1 MMTSLGISYKK
12 ILQQGKMMSRAGF
25 VSLIGRPN
33 AGKSTLMNS
42 LLGEKI
48 AMVSQKANATRRRSN
63 AIVMVE
69 DTQIIFV
76 DTPGLHEREKILNQF
91 MMDEA
96 LKAMG
101 DCDLIIYLAPVTDS
115 VEHYKK
121 FLKLNKKNIKHIIVI
136 SKIDQVKQEKLFK
149 TITSYNQFS
158 DHFEALV
165 PVAIPKKVGH
175 EDLLKLITKNLPE
188 SPFLFDPEDLTSEL
202 VRDIYA
208 GFIREGIFE
217 NVSDEVPYESDVII
231 ESIDEEDHVDIVT
244 AMIIIEKESQKGIII
259 GKGGESI
266 KRIGKSAREKI
277 ERLSTKKAYLNLQ
290 VVVKKGWTKDV
301 NFLKEIGYDNAK

>member
-1 MMTSLGISYKK
+1 
-12 ILQQGKMMSRAGF
+12 MSKAGF

-63 AIVMVE
+63 AIVMHK
-69 DTQIIFV
+69 DAQIIFV

-91 MMDEA
+91 MLDEA

-101 DCDLIIYLAPVTDS
+101 DCDLIVYLAPVTDS
-115 VEHYKK
+115 VEHYQK
-121 FLKLNKKNIKHIIVI
+121 FLQLNKKNTKHIIVI
-136 SKIDQVKQEKLFK
+136 SKIDQVKQDKLFK
-149 TITSYNQFS
+149 TIASYNQFAE
-158 DHFEALV
+158 HFEALI
-165 PVAIPKKVGH
+165 PMAIPKKVGH
-175 EDLLKLITKNLPE
+175 DDLLDIIAKNLPD
-188 SPFLFDPEDLTSEL
+188 SPYLFDPEDLTSEL

-217 NVSDEVPYESDVII
+217 NVSDEIPYESDVII
-231 ESIDEEDHVDIVT
+231 EGIEEEKNVDVIH

-266 KRIGKSAREKI
+266 KRIGKYAREKI

>member
-1 MMTSLGISYKK
+1 MTK
-12 ILQQGKMMSRAGF
+12 AGF

-42 LLGEKI
+42 LLGENI

-63 AIVMVE
+63 AIVMHG

-91 MMDEA
+91 MLDEA

-101 DCDLIIYLAPVTDS
+101 DCDLIVYLAPITDS
-115 VEHYKK
+115 VEHYEK
-121 FLKLNKKNIKHIIVI
+121 FLKLNNGKVKHIIVL
-136 SKIDQVKQEKLFK
+136 SKIDQVKQDKLFK
-149 TITSYNQFS
+149 RIASYNQFS
-158 DHFEALV
+158 DHFEALI
-165 PVAIPKKVGH
+165 PVAVPKKVGH
-175 EDLLKLITKNLPE
+175 EDLLKVISQNLPE

-208 GFIREGIFE
+208 GFIREGVFE
-217 NVSDEVPYESDVII
+217 NVSDEIPYESDVII
-231 ESIDEEDHVDIVT
+231 DSIEEEDGIDRIYAT
-244 AMIIIEKESQKGIII
+244 IIIEKESQKGIII

-266 KRIGKSAREKI
+266 KRIGKFAREKI
-277 ERLSTKKAYLNLQ
+277 ERLSGQKAYLNLQ
-290 VVVKKGWTKDV
+290 VTVKKGWTKDKA
-301 NFLKEIGYDNAK
+301 FLEEIGYTNAK

>member
-1 MMTSLGISYKK
+1 MTK
-12 ILQQGKMMSRAGF
+12 AGF

-48 AMVSQKANATRRRSN
+48 AMVSQKANATRKRSN
-63 AIVMVE
+63 AIVMHD
-69 DTQIIFV
+69 DTQIIFI
-76 DTPGLHEREKILNQF
+76 DTPGLHEKEKILNQF
-91 MMDEA
+91 MLDEA

-101 DCDLIIYLAPVTDS
+101 DCDLIVYIAPVTDG
-115 VEHYKK
+115 VEHYQK
-121 FLKLNKKNIKHIIVI
+121 FLKLNKKSVKHIIVL

-149 TITSYNQFS
+149 SIAAYNQFS
-158 DHFEALV
+158 EYFEALI

-175 EDLLKLITKNLPE
+175 VDLLNTIAKNLPD
-188 SPFLFDPEDLTSEL
+188 SPFLYDPEDLTSEL

-231 ESIDEEDHVDIVT
+231 DSIEEEAGIDRIYAT
-244 AMIIIEKESQKGIII
+244 IIIEKESQKGIII
-259 GKGGESI
+259 GKGGDSI

-277 ERLSTKKAYLNLQ
+277 ERLSMKKAYLNLQ
-290 VVVKKGWTKDV
+290 VTVKKGWTKDV

>member
-1 MMTSLGISYKK
+1 MTK
-12 ILQQGKMMSRAGF
+12 AGF

-63 AIVMVE
+63 AIVMHG

-91 MMDEA
+91 MLDEA

-101 DCDLIIYLAPVTDS
+101 DCDLIVYLAPITDGL
-115 VEHYKK
+115 EHYEK
-121 FLKLNKKNIKHIIVI
+121 FLKLNNGKVKHIIVL
-136 SKIDQVKQEKLFK
+136 SKIDQVKQDKLFK
-149 TITSYNQFS
+149 RIASYNQFA
-158 DHFEALV
+158 DHFEALI

-175 EDLLKLITKNLPE
+175 EDLLKVISKLLPE
-188 SPFLFDPEDLTSEL
+188 SPFLFDPENLTSEL

-231 ESIDEEDHVDIVT
+231 DSIEEEKNIDMIHAT
-244 AMIIIEKESQKGIII
+244 IIIEKESQKGIII

-277 ERLSTKKAYLNLQ
+277 ERLSGKKAYLNLQ
-290 VVVKKGWTKDV
+290 VTVKKGWTKDKI
-301 NFLKEIGYDNAK
+301 FLKEIGYDNAK

>member
-1 MMTSLGISYKK
+1 MSKSDLTKEIST
-12 ILQQGKMMSRAGF
+12 RAGF

-63 AIVMVE
+63 AIVMHE

-76 DTPGLHEREKILNQF
+76 DTPGIHEKEKILNQF
-91 MMDEA
+91 MLDEA

-101 DCDLIIYLAPVTDS
+101 DCDLIVYLAPVTDS
-115 VEHYKK
+115 VEHYEK
-121 FLKLNKKNIKHIIVI
+121 FLKLNNSKVKHIIVI
-136 SKIDQVKQEKLFK
+136 SKIDQVSQAKLFK
-149 TITSYNQFS
+149 TIDSYNKFS
-158 DHFEALV
+158 DQFEALI
-165 PVAIPKKVGH
+165 PIAIPKKVGH
-175 EDLLKLITKNLPE
+175 LDLLKTISKNLPE

-217 NVSDEVPYESDVII
+217 NISDEIPYESDVL
-231 ESIDEEDHVDIVT
+231 IDKIEEDKNLDKIMAT
-244 AMIIIEKESQKGIII
+244 IIIEKDSQKGIII

-266 KRIGKSAREKI
+266 KRIGKYAREKI
-277 ERLSTKKAYLNLQ
+277 EMLSGKKAYLQLQ
-290 VVVKKGWTKDV
+290 VSVKKGWSKDKS
-301 NFLKEIGYDNAK
+301 FLEEIGYKS

>member
-1 MMTSLGISYKK
+1 MTK
-12 ILQQGKMMSRAGF
+12 AGF

-69 DTQIIFV
+69 NTQIIFI

-91 MMDEA
+91 MLDEA

-101 DCDLIIYLAPVTDS
+101 DCDLIVYLAPVTDN
-115 VEHYKK
+115 VEHYEK

-136 SKIDQVKQEKLFK
+136 SKIDQVNQAKLFK
-149 TITSYNQFS
+149 TIDSYNKYAE
-158 DHFEALV
+158 HFEALV
-165 PVAIPKKVGH
+165 PVAIPKKIGH
-175 EDLLKLITKNLPE
+175 EDLLKVICKNLPE
-188 SPFLFDPEDLTSEL
+188 SPFLFNPQDLTSEL
-202 VRDIYA
+202 VRDIYS

-231 ESIDEEDHVDIVT
+231 ESINEEEKVDVIT

-266 KRIGKSAREKI
+266 KRIGKSARLKI
-277 ERLSTKKAYLNLQ
+277 ERLSAKKAYLNLQ

>member
-1 MMTSLGISYKK
+1 MTK
-12 ILQQGKMMSRAGF
+12 AGF

-63 AIVMVE
+63 AIVMHE
-69 DTQIIFV
+69 DTQIIFI

-91 MMDEA
+91 MLDEA

-101 DCDLIIYLAPVTDS
+101 DCDLIVYLAPITDS
-115 VEHYKK
+115 TEHYEK
-121 FLKLNKKNIKHIIVI
+121 FLKLNNGKVKHIIVL
-136 SKIDQVKQEKLFK
+136 SKIDQVNQDKLFRK
-149 TITSYNQFS
+149 IASYNQYA
-158 DHFEALV
+158 DKFEALI
-165 PVAIPKKVGH
+165 PMAIPKKMGH
-175 EDLLKLITKNLPE
+175 DELLKVISQNLPE

-217 NVSDEVPYESDVII
+217 NISDEVPYEADVL
-231 ESIDEEDHVDIVT
+231 IDGIEEDGKLDKIFAT
-244 AMIIIEKESQKGIII
+244 IIIEKESQKGIII

-266 KRIGKSAREKI
+266 KRIGKYSREKI
-277 ERLSTKKAYLNLQ
+277 EMLSGKKAYLELQ
-290 VVVKKGWTKDV
+290 VTVKKGWTKDKA
-301 NFLKEIGYDNAK
+301 FLQEIGYSS

>member
-1 MMTSLGISYKK
+1 MTK
-12 ILQQGKMMSRAGF
+12 AGF

-42 LLGEKI
+42 LLGENI
-48 AMVSQKANATRRRSN
+48 AMVSQKANATRKRSN
-63 AIVMVE
+63 AIVMHG
-69 DTQIIFV
+69 DAQIIFV
-76 DTPGLHEREKILNQF
+76 DTPGLHEREKVLNQF
-91 MMDEA
+91 MLDEA

-101 DCDLIIYLAPVTDS
+101 DCDLIVYLAPVTDS
-115 VEHYKK
+115 IEHYEK
-121 FLKLNKKNIKHIIVI
+121 FLKINKAKVKHIIVL
-136 SKIDQVKQEKLFK
+136 SKIDQVNQEKLFK
-149 TITSYNQFS
+149 RIASYNQFS
-158 DHFEALV
+158 DQFEALI

-175 EDLLKLITKNLPE
+175 DDLLKIISRNLPD

-217 NVSDEVPYESDVII
+217 NVSDEIPYESDVLIDSI
-231 ESIDEEDHVDIVT
+231 EEEEGIDRIHAT
-244 AMIIIEKESQKGIII
+244 IIIEKESQKGIII

-277 ERLSTKKAYLNLQ
+277 ERQSGKKAYLNLQ
-290 VVVKKGWTKDV
+290 VSVKKGWTKDKA
-301 NFLKEIGYDNAK
+301 FLEEIGYKS

>member
-1 MMTSLGISYKK
+1 MTK
-12 ILQQGKMMSRAGF
+12 AGF

-63 AIVMVE
+63 AIVMHE
-69 DTQIIFV
+69 DTQIIFI

-91 MMDEA
+91 MLDEA

-101 DCDLIIYLAPVTDS
+101 DCDLIVYLAPITDS
-115 VEHYKK
+115 TEHYEK
-121 FLKLNKKNIKHIIVI
+121 FLKLNNGKVKHIIVL
-136 SKIDQVKQEKLFK
+136 SKIDQVNQDKLFRK
-149 TITSYNQFS
+149 IASYNQYA
-158 DHFEALV
+158 DKFEALI
-165 PVAIPKKVGH
+165 PMAIPKKMGH
-175 EDLLKLITKNLPE
+175 DELLKVISQNLPE

-217 NVSDEVPYESDVII
+217 NISDEVPYEADVL
-231 ESIDEEDHVDIVT
+231 IDGIEEDGKLDKIFAT
-244 AMIIIEKESQKGIII
+244 IIIEKESQKGIII

-266 KRIGKSAREKI
+266 KRIGKYSREKI
-277 ERLSTKKAYLNLQ
+277 EMLSGKKAYLELQ
-290 VVVKKGWTKDV
+290 VTVKKGWTKDKA
-301 NFLKEIGYDNAK
+301 FLQEIGYTS

>member
-1 MMTSLGISYKK
+1 MNKTGLSKDTATK
-12 ILQQGKMMSRAGF
+12 AGF

-48 AMVSQKANATRRRSN
+48 AMVSQKANATRKRSN
-63 AIVMVE
+63 AIVMHN

-91 MMDEA
+91 MLDEA

-101 DCDLIIYLAPVTDS
+101 DCDLIVYLAPVTDNL
-115 VEHYKK
+115 EHYEK
-121 FLKLNKKNIKHIIVI
+121 FLKLNNSKVKHIVVL
-136 SKIDQVKQEKLFK
+136 SKIDQVTQEKLFK
-149 TITSYNQFS
+149 KISSYSQFS
-158 DHFEALV
+158 DYFEALI

-175 EDLLKLITKNLPE
+175 TDLLDTISKNLPE
-188 SPFLFDPEDLTSEL
+188 SPYLFDPEDLTSEL

-217 NVSDEVPYESDVII
+217 NVSDEIPYESDVII
-231 ESIDEEDHVDIVT
+231 DKIEEGKNLDKIHAT
-244 AMIIIEKESQKGIII
+244 IIIEKESQKGIII
-259 GKGGESI
+259 GKGGDSI
-266 KRIGKSAREKI
+266 KRIGVYARTKI
-277 ERLSTKKAYLNLQ
+277 ETLSGKKAFLNLQ
-290 VVVKKGWTKDV
+290 VTVKKGWTKDKT
-301 NFLKEIGYDNAK
+301 FLKEIGYQA

>member
-1 MMTSLGISYKK
+1 MTK
-12 ILQQGKMMSRAGF
+12 AGF

-63 AIVMVE
+63 AIVMYE

-91 MMDEA
+91 MLDEA

-101 DCDLIIYLAPVTDS
+101 DCDLIVYLAPVTDS
-115 VEHYKK
+115 VEHYEK
-121 FLKLNKKNIKHIIVI
+121 FLELNNDKVKHIIAL
-136 SKIDQVKQEKLFK
+136 SKIDQVSQEKLFK
-149 TITSYNQFS
+149 KINQYNQFS
-158 DHFEALV
+158 DRFEALI
-165 PVAIPKKVGH
+165 PVAIPRKVGH
-175 EDLLKLITKNLPE
+175 EDLLKTISKNLPE
-188 SPFLFDPEDLTSEL
+188 SPFLYDPDDLTSEL

-217 NVSDEVPYESDVII
+217 NISDEIPYESDVLIDSI
-231 ESIDEEDHVDIVT
+231 EEEKNIDKIYAT
-244 AMIIIEKESQKGIII
+244 IIIEKESQKGIII
-259 GKGGESI
+259 GRGGESI

-277 ERLSTKKAYLNLQ
+277 ERLSGKKAYLNLQ
-290 VVVKKGWTKDV
+290 VSVKKGWSKDKTY
-301 NFLKEIGYDNAK
+301 LEELGYKS